1 MIGLE
6 ILMHIP
12 SKHRYELLQAFEMF
26 SHKQEKCPER
36 SGACLDRNIFECIGT
51 PDSYLWMEKWTDLN
65 SLEEYMKT
73 DRFKALLGAIEVL
86 GDLDAIHKG
95 ELSEL
100 AVV

>member
-6 ILMHIP
+6 IFMHIP
-12 SKHRYELLQAFEMF
+12 SMHRYELLQAFEIF
-26 SHKQEKCPER
+26 SHKQEKSPER

-73 DRFKALLGAIEVL
+73 DRFKALLGAIQVL
-86 GDLDAIHKG
+86 GDLDAIHKSV
-95 ELSEL
+95 LSEFT
-100 AVV
+100 